1 MANSPNQSSCSISQ
15 KTLDHGEFS
24 IYFCEFK
31 TCGCSQT
38 IQTRLQYLHYGL
50 PSFSIYSFYISH
62 MEILFVSKYAL
73 YSLLMSLQIKSWS
86 GPSATKSENLFSE
99 SKNSRPRHGRHLF
112 VDGPS
117 TL

>member
-1 MANSPNQSSCSISQ
+1 MCLCWRP
-15 KTLDHGEFS
+15 T
-24 IYFCEFK
+24 
-31 TCGCSQT
+31 
-38 IQTRLQYLHYGL
+38 
-50 PSFSIYSFYISH
+50 YSEARAVKLRSNVFIV
-62 MEILFVSKYAL
+62 FVSKYAL